1 MKKITCAFLAIVMC
15 MALAVPALAVS
26 SGTSYAGRLQG
37 YTIAVTAISN
47 SAIVLN
53 PYQVSFTKASV
64 VSGASASDKI
74 NPAIFAP
81 SLILKS
87 DSDVPLKM
95 TLTATGSIPNG
106 SNAAFSAT
114 QLAATEK
121 NRKVFIYLVVDN
133 QGSKS
138 TSDAPTAAAALDG
151 ITAYSASSVWSASNT
166 TGTQAVFKV
175 GDVKLTDICTIPVPE
190 TNESSYVK
198 IDIGGECT
206 KSPTDGWTSTDV
218 VNVSLAYTFQASN
231 NPLTSGS

>member
-15 MALAVPALAVS
+15 MALAVPALAAGIS
-26 SGTSYAGRLQG
+26 SGTAYTGRLQG
-37 YTIAVTAISN
+37 YNIQVTAEAN

-64 VSGASASDKI
+64 VSGETSTDKI

-81 SLILKS
+81 SLILKN

-114 QLAATEK
+114 TLASTEK
-121 NRKVFIYLVVDN
+121 NRKVFIYLAVDN
-133 QGSKS
+133 VGSKS
-138 TSDAPTAAAALDG
+138 ASDAPKAADALDG
-151 ITAYSASSVWSASNT
+151 IPAYDATKVWSTTNT
-166 TGTQAVFKV
+166 NGTQAVFKN
-175 GDVKLTDICTIPVPE
+175 GDAKLTDICTIPVPADG
-190 TNESSYVK
+190 ESSYVK

-206 KSPTDGWTSTDV
+206 PSPTDGWTSTDV

-231 NPLTSGS
+231 NPLAS